1 MDQSIPWG
9 DRFSEGEVKAPPTE
23 ILRLED
29 LGLPKTDKVTTHGQ
43 LADLKDVLPV
53 TAEVNE
59 LGHLTIGGC
68 DTVDLALNFGTP
80 LFVFCEQ
87 TFRAQT
93 RAFKSAFQE
102 ATIYYAA
109 KAFLSR
115 AMCRLVDQEGLFMDV
130 ASGGELHV
138 ALSAN
143 FPPERLILHGN
154 NKLDSEI
161 ATAVEAGVGRI
172 AIDNL
177 EEVERVADA
186 AMKAG
191 VQQAVVLRVTPGV
204 RPDTHRHIQT
214 GHQSSKFGLDM
225 LSGAALESARR
236 VHLSGSLILA
246 GIHAH
251 IGSNIFSFEPFTRTI
266 EVLFDL
272 ASEIRS
278 GLRLE
283 IGEINLGG
291 GFGIPYVAGD
301 QRINLDMMADLLG
314 ASIRASA
321 HNHAMEPPR
330 VCLEPGRF
338 LIGNAMVTLY
348 TAGVIKRTSTVHA
361 YVSVDG
367 GMSDNIRPALY
378 QADYDAVVANK
389 ATEPRTHSVTLAG
402 MHCESGDVLAT
413 HVTVPASVERGDII
427 AVPATGAYGY
437 SMASN
442 YNKKPR
448 PAVVTVSGGNARLMV
463 RAETFDDLT
472 RLDEPL

>member
-1 MDQSIPWG
+1 MDRTPW
-9 DRFSEGEVKAPPTE
+9 DDLSREEHKEPPTE

-29 LGLPKTDKVTTHGQ
+29 LGLPKPTKVETQDQ

-53 TAEVNE
+53 TAELNG

-68 DTVDLALNFGTP
+68 DTVDLAREFGTP
-80 LFVFCEQ
+80 VLVFCEQ
-87 TFRAQT
+87 TFRARV
-93 RAFKSAFQE
+93 RAFKSAFPE
-102 ATIYYAA
+102 ATVYYAA

-115 AMCRLVDQEGLFMDV
+115 ALCRLVDQEGLFMDV
-130 ASGGELHV
+130 STGGELHV
-138 ALSAN
+138 ALSAD

-154 NKLDSEI
+154 NKLDREI
-161 ATAVEAGVGRI
+161 SRAVEAGVGRI

-177 EEVERVADA
+177 EEVGRIA
-186 AMKAG
+186 AAATHAG
-191 VQQAVVLRVTPGV
+191 VLQPVVLRVAPGV

-214 GHQSSKFGLDM
+214 GHQASKFGLDM
-225 LSGAALESARR
+225 LSGAALEAARR
-236 VHLSGSLILA
+236 VQVSESLILA

-278 GLRLE
+278 TLGLE

-301 QRINLDMMADLLG
+301 QPIKLNMMADLLT
-314 ASIRASA
+314 ASVRASA
-321 HNHAMEPPR
+321 HNHAMETPR
-330 VCLEPGRF
+330 MCFEPGRF

-348 TAGVIKRTSTVHA
+348 TVGVIKRTSPVHA

-378 QADYDAVVANK
+378 QAEYDALVANK
-389 ATEPRTHSVTLAG
+389 VTEPRANSVTLAG
-402 MHCESGDVLAT
+402 MHCESGDLLAT
-413 HVTVPASVERGDII
+413 HVTVPASVSRGDII
-427 AVPATGAYGY
+427 AVPATGAYTY

-448 PAVVTVSGGNARLMV
+448 PAVVTVSGGSARVMV
-463 RAETFDDLT
+463 RAETLDDLI
-472 RLDEPL
+472 RLDQPL